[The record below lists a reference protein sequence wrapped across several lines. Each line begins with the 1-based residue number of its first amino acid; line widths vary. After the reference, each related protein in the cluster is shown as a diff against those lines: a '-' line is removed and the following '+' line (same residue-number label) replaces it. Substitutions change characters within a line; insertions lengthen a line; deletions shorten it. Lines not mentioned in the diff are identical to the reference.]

1 MAEACSLY
9 RLNGIAHVAG
19 SINEEL
25 TRCIYSFRRQQNMP
39 LHDRIIP
46 YMERAG
52 LYHLARLNARVH
64 YHAAGCSIPVGLAR
78 GWFTCIQNKVKQYT
92 IHFTWFHE
100 RFTVLPNDATEETVR
115 IYARAY
121 IMMLLSTQL
130 FGDKSGNRVHIWW
143 LSFVA
148 RLDDMVSYSWGSA
161 ALAWLYRCMCRVA
174 NRTVTCNSPDHPLA
188 RYCPLWHT
196 RPHGFAFD
204 DRDDSRSPHIH
215 SSKCIMLGRAQ
226 RPCWHIDLG
235 SGSDTICNSPDHPLA
250 RYCPFWHTRPHG
262 FAFYDRDDSRSPHT
276 HSSKCVM
283 LGRGIQTLI
292 RHASFPSPT
301 DPQAARIQ
309 HIFLPIS
316 FQVSHLLATSDHKE
330 ERVVQRRLA
339 LDRLGDR
346 DIVWEPYASLDVMA
360 VVHLEI
366 LTEEHNR
373 LWCACTCLIYFAV
386 IEWHQV
392 DRVLSQLG
400 GVQYELELT
409 SNIDWLRAKDG
420 RGGDRWFRSYNQ
432 VWHLSW
438 QKKVDAV
445 LSIPRVLDPRPSTNF
460 LRLWCRVAHRL
471 LSPDSLIADPRAEE
485 ISQDV
490 VQRGSSQAPSRVP
503 MLDVPDNRRVE
514 RRQRIGTRAT
524 DCESGG
530 DGVGHT
536 DHRVWRGHPQR
547 RGGSS
552 WVASGGPDDRPTEQV
567 GEETQEVPLTHVSS
581 SQIYHEIHGQ
591 MYDDLAGPT
600 FTMDMDHEGYHPDIE
615 DMQRY
620 QPQMSEPHGFQ
631 PQLHVYL
638 NEPSGSSYDSWL
650 GMGGTPLSAYGVG
663 MPVDPP
669 AQQRQRPARVRR
681 AARCGTGS
689 HLLGAFGHDSHEE
702 DEDRQDP

>member
-19 SINEEL
+19 SINEECWFFYMFGFFYHMLQL

-52 LYHLARLNARVH
+52 LYHLARLNASAFIERWRPETYTFHMPFGECTITLQDVA
-64 YHAAGCSIPVGLAR
+64 YQLGLLVDGLPVSRCLKDFEKRQTGVGELFGGLPP
-78 GWFTCIQNKVKQYT
+78 QNKVKQYT

-215 SSKCIMLGRAQ
+215 SSKCIMLGR
-226 RPCWHIDLG
+226 
-235 SGSDTICNSPDHPLA
+235 
-250 RYCPFWHTRPHG
+250 
-262 FAFYDRDDSRSPHT
+262 
-276 HSSKCVM
+276 
-283 LGRGIQTLI
+283 
-292 RHASFPSPT
+292 
-301 DPQAARIQ
+301 AARIQ

-524 DCESGG
+524 DCE
-530 DGVGHT
+530 
-536 DHRVWRGHPQR
+536 WR
-547 RGGSS
+547 
-552 WVASGGPDDRPTEQV
+552 WLDDM
-567 GEETQEVPLTHVSS
+567 
-581 SQIYHEIHGQ
+581 I
-591 MYDDLAGPT
+591 
-600 FTMDMDHEGYHPDIE
+600 
-615 DMQRY
+615 
-620 QPQMSEPHGFQ
+620 
-631 PQLHVYL
+631 
-638 NEPSGSSYDSWL
+638 
-650 GMGGTPLSAYGVG
+650 
-663 MPVDPP
+663 
-669 AQQRQRPARVRR
+669 
-681 AARCGTGS
+681 
-689 HLLGAFGHDSHEE
+689 
-702 DEDRQDP
+702 